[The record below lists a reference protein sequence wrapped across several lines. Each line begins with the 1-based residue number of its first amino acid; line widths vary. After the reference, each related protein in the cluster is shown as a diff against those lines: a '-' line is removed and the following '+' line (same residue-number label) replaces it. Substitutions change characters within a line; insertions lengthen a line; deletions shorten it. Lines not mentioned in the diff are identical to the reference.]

1 MNFNLLILL
10 KNRHILK
17 FKIGE
22 GIDTKMEKPQMCQI
36 KLYLTLVIVGTLF
49 LLGSKD
55 MLASD
60 CFWVDPFLE
69 NTEQADLIVW
79 GKVLAYHEKTASY
92 PPYSL
97 EIEILEVY
105 KGIFDSS
112 KLQIADNLSIGLGL
126 RDFPVGTE
134 WILALKQWPNGN
146 YIIPGCFGSWL
157 KVDPS
162 IVGNLDNTT
171 EHNAKQRISLD
182 EFRNLFKEKE
192 EPSLL
197 PSNYEEGLQAG
208 LRQCRAWYG
217 SGERGRLHI
226 PAVDVIEVS
235 GNIIT
240 YRVELEQIEPSFV
253 FELDLDSVTAHQ
265 Q

>member
-1 MNFNLLILL
+1 
-10 KNRHILK
+10 
-17 FKIGE
+17 
-22 GIDTKMEKPQMCQI
+22 MEETQMCQI
-36 KLYLTLVIVGTLF
+36 KLHLTLVIVGMLF
-49 LLGSKD
+49 IIVPKELL
-55 MLASD
+55 AD
-60 CFWVDPFLE
+60 CGWEGPFLE
-69 NTEQADLIVW
+69 NAEQADLIVW
-79 GKVLAYHEKTASY
+79 GKVLAYHEKAASS
-92 PPYSL
+92 PPYFLKISL
-97 EIEILEVY
+97 EVEILDVY
-105 KGIFDSS
+105 KGTFDNS
-112 KLQIADNLSIGLGL
+112 KLRIANDAFSGIGLHS
-126 RDFPVGTE
+126 FPVGTK

-146 YIIPGCFGSWL
+146 YTIPGCFGSWL
-157 KVDPS
+157 KVEPS

-182 EFRNLFKEKE
+182 EFRNLFKEKK

-208 LRQCRAWYG
+208 LRQCRAWYW
-217 SGERGRLHI
+217 SGEYGRLHI
-226 PAVDVIEVS
+226 PAVDVIEAS